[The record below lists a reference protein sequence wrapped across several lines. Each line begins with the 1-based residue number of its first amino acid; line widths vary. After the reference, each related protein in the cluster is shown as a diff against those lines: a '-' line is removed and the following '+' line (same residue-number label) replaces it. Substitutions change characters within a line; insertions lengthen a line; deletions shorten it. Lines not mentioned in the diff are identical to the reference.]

1 VPLAPDVD
9 TRTIAR
15 GTPGFSGA
23 DLANLVNE
31 AALLAARASKRVVT
45 MAEFEA
51 AKDKVMMGTERRSM
65 VMTEDDKK
73 ATAVHEAGHSIITL
87 YMPEADPLHK
97 VTIIPRGR
105 ALGVTMSLPE
115 RDVLSH
121 SKIWCISRLAI
132 MFGGR
137 VAEQLVYGDQH
148 LNTGAGSDIQ
158 QATDMARRMVTE
170 YGFSETL
177 GPLRYSE
184 NEEEIFLGRSVT
196 QHKNVSDST
205 AQMIDNEIRSLISD
219 AEKTARKVL
228 TKHRKDLDIIT
239 QSLLDYET
247 LSGAEVLALTKGE
260 KIVRPEDDDSSTD
273 SGNAS
278 SVPSSG
284 PVNKSK
290 PKGGIGNVEPQ
301 PGS

>member
-1 VPLAPDVD
+1 
-9 TRTIAR
+9 
-15 GTPGFSGA
+15 
-23 DLANLVNE
+23 
-31 AALLAARASKRVVT
+31 
-45 MAEFEA
+45 
-51 AKDKVMMGTERRSM
+51 
-65 VMTEDDKK
+65 
-73 ATAVHEAGHSIITL
+73 
-87 YMPEADPLHK
+87 MPEADPLHK